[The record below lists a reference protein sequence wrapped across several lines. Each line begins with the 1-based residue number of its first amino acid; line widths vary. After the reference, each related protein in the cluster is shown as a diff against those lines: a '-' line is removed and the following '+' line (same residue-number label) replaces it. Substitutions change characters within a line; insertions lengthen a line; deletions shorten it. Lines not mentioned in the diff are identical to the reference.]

1 MSVFTLSPLRIAA
14 ATMLVLSLA
23 ASLSA
28 QEDPTP
34 AVVSPDAPG
43 LPPAV
48 APAAEPKAPV
58 VAGTQ
63 RRRSFPPGLAEA
75 RLIKER
81 AEEIGVDEETL
92 EKLEKLVAETRE
104 QEDALRLRTIEA
116 ENQVRALLDESIPE
130 EKALLEAAAGGSD
143 VARETRRLRL
153 QTSLRAR
160 ALLTKEQ
167 LEKFMELR
175 EKAFAKRRKQGRRP
189 RR

>member
-1 MSVFTLSPLRIAA
+1 MSVFTLSTLRIAA
-14 ATMLVLSLA
+14 TTMLVLSLA

-28 QEDPTP
+28 QEDPP
-34 AVVSPDAPG
+34 VASPDAPV

-58 VAGTQ
+58 VAGTR

-81 AEEIGVDEETL
+81 AEEIGVGEETL

-104 QEDALRLRTIEA
+104 QEDALRQRTIEA
-116 ENQVRALLDESIPE
+116 ENQVRDLLDESIPE
-130 EKALLEAAAGGSD
+130 EKALLEAAAGGSE

-175 EKAFAKRRKQGRRP
+175 KKAFAKRRKQGRRP